1 MQLLRNELHI
11 ADLYYIGNNGV
22 LHSIMDPHFSD
33 TAPDVAATLGKE
45 ELFVSQTPEDFK
57 EKSPVFYETLIKMN
71 ALSTLTVQIGMEP
84 DTYGYLLSADKGS
97 NRIWQEDECGI
108 MYFVAKVLAAHLRL
122 GGEEIPD

>member
-1 MQLLRNELHI
+1 
-11 ADLYYIGNNGV
+11 
-22 LHSIMDPHFSD
+22 MDPHFSD

-45 ELFVSQTPEDFK
+45 ELFVSQTPKDFK
-57 EKSPVFYETLIKMN
+57 EKSPVFYETLIRMQ

-97 NRIWQEDECGI
+97 SRIWQEDECGI